1 MMKSLKYFR
10 LFGCIR
16 LEKFP
21 NIPQEM
27 DGLKVL
33 DLFDIA
39 IRELPPSFGNL
50 IGLEQLYLSSN
61 FCSIHLPSSIYKLQ
75 HLHLPYLFGGVEFL
89 KDVEIS
95 RQALSYGGFSNYGFQ
110 SLNFLFLCCSKN
122 CEEIDFILTSCCPP
136 SLKRLSVWSK
146 DISLPESINRF
157 SSLHW
162 LEIRDCMFV
171 EEIPK
176 LPKSVREV
184 DASNC
189 FSLDSHS
196 IQKLLLQAFLSLY
209 TKYFLLPFQ
218 YFTRFAKCQFL
229 EYPNCMQFG
238 RMLRLPKIMTCLGVK
253 GDILLDSQSSTRL
266 SPTEF
271 SIIQTDLTQNYVDDD
286 ARCEYQI
293 ILPGNE
299 IPKKFNHQSVNG
311 SISFWIGPEFPTFA
325 LCLAF
330 CLDGMRDTDTYSYIC
345 VVDIFINGHKRLL
358 RQRLFDNLECGHLW
372 FYGVPHSQLQQE
384 FRDLLQGDQN
394 LVDVSCKI
402 SNWTSKTGGE
412 NAPIIAR
419 MGIHVECICHPQNSI
434 IISENYEL
442 VQPQNRQISKRIVHQ
457 RLRPFLNRGPSFIL
471 RRLYHTQCPIQSTSR
486 RQLLKARKIHN
497 SNSSKRKG
505 LLVAKSCICLY
516 GAQEHGLCSKELG
529 STYLEG
535 LTSVQSSNSDS
546 RIRDMP
552 IGEPEIPKISHSTQ
566 N

>member
-1 MMKSLKYFR
+1 MNVSHCHYIRNLPDLSITTPNIKKLDLRECRNLVEVHESVGRLDKLEKWDLTDCSELQILPSSLMMKSLKYFR

-33 DLFDIA
+33 DLFDTA

-75 HLHLPYLFGGVEFL
+75 HLCLLYLFGGVKFP
-89 KDVEIS
+89 KDAEIS
-95 RQALSYGGFSNYGFQ
+95 RQALSYGGFSNYGFR

-136 SLKRLSVWSK
+136 SPKRLSIWSK

-176 LPKSVREV
+176 LPESVREV

-196 IQKLLLQAFLSLY
+196 TQKLLLQASLSLY

-238 RMLRLPKIMTCLGVK
+238 RMLRLPKIMTYLGVK

-271 SIIQTDLTQNYVDDD
+271 SIIQTDLTQNYVEDD

-311 SISFWIGPEFPTFA
+311 SISFWIGPEFPT
-325 LCLAF
+325 
-330 CLDGMRDTDTYSYIC
+330 
-345 VVDIFINGHKRLL
+345 
-358 RQRLFDNLECGHLW
+358 
-372 FYGVPHSQLQQE
+372 
-384 FRDLLQGDQN
+384 
-394 LVDVSCKI
+394 
-402 SNWTSKTGGE
+402 
-412 NAPIIAR
+412 
-419 MGIHVECICHPQNSI
+419 
-434 IISENYEL
+434 
-442 VQPQNRQISKRIVHQ
+442 
-457 RLRPFLNRGPSFIL
+457 
-471 RRLYHTQCPIQSTSR
+471 
-486 RQLLKARKIHN
+486 
-497 SNSSKRKG
+497 
-505 LLVAKSCICLY
+505 
-516 GAQEHGLCSKELG
+516 
-529 STYLEG
+529 
-535 LTSVQSSNSDS
+535 
-546 RIRDMP
+546 
-552 IGEPEIPKISHSTQ
+552 
-566 N
+566 